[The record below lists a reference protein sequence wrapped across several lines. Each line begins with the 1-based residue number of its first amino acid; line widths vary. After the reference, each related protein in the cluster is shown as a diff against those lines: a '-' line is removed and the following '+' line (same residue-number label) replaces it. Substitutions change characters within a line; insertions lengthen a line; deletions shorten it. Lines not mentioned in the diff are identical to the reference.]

1 MSEKNLPQSHC
12 LSFQQVPHTTR
23 LFLDYLYHFDHVR
36 QFFSRAP
43 FTRDWL
49 NDEVSRLHYD
59 TARRER
65 VAAILERQN
74 RVWGASQETLD
85 NIARFRAGASA
96 VVTGQQVALFGGPL
110 FSIYKALTAIR
121 LATEFTHAGQECVS
135 IFWLATEDH
144 DFEEVNH
151 TTLLAPDGSLLPF
164 ATEARGVDD
173 APVSAIRFGPEIE
186 ARAEEAARLL
196 SDSEVAGFL
205 RQSYRAGETL
215 GDAFAGL
222 FSRLFQH
229 SGVILIDASDAELH
243 GIAESVY
250 RAAVVAA
257 GDLDQALLDRN
268 RELENA
274 GYHAQVKV
282 TSSSTLLFSLQ
293 DGSRVPVH
301 RADNHFTIAGE
312 KLHEQELLKRIT
324 ERPAEFSANVLLRPV
339 VEDYLLPTVAYVGGP
354 AEIAYFAQAAVVYE
368 ELLGRVTPIL
378 PRLSA
383 TLVEPRIQ
391 RLLERYKLSP
401 VDAFR
406 DPEHLRVLIAERALP
421 GDINASFDTAAGQV
435 TSSMASIRASLER
448 LDSTLVEAAEHA
460 GSKIRY
466 QLDRL
471 RERAARAQL
480 RRSEETAAHAAS
492 LGNSLFPEKEP
503 QERVIGAMS
512 FLGRY
517 GMQLLLTLYDAAKT
531 GCPDHQVVYL

>member
-1 MSEKNLPQSHC
+1 MIEKSVVQSHC

-23 LFLDYLYHFDHVR
+23 LFLDYLYHFDNVGR
-36 QFFSRAP
+36 FFPRPP
-43 FTRDWL
+43 FSRDWL
-49 NDEVSRLHYD
+49 TEEVSRLHYD
-59 TARRER
+59 PARRER

-74 RVWGASQETLD
+74 RAWGASQETAD

-110 FSIYKALTAIR
+110 FSIYKALTAIK
-121 LATEFTHAGQECVS
+121 LATEFTHAGHECVP

-144 DFEEVNH
+144 DLAEVNH
-151 TTLLAPDGSLLPF
+151 VTLLAADGSLVPF
-164 ATEARGVDD
+164 VTEAHGPEN
-173 APVSAIRFGPEIE
+173 APMNAVRFGPEIE
-186 ARAEEAARLL
+186 ARAGEAAGLL
-196 SDSEVAGFL
+196 SDPEVSGFL

-215 GDAFAGL
+215 GGAFARL

-229 SGVILIDASDAELH
+229 SGVILIDASDPELH

-250 RAAVVAA
+250 RAAIVAA
-257 GDLDQALLDRN
+257 SDLDQALLERS
-268 RELENA
+268 RELEAA

-282 TSSSTLLFSLQ
+282 TPSSTLLFSLK

-301 RADNHFTIAGE
+301 RVNNDFTIAGE
-312 KLHEQELLKRIT
+312 KLGEQELLRRIQD
-324 ERPAEFSANVLLRPV
+324 RPAEFSANVLLRPV
-339 VEDYLLPTVAYVGGP
+339 VEDYLLPTLAYVGGP

-368 ELLGRVTPIL
+368 ELLGRITPIL

-383 TLVEPRIQ
+383 TLVEPRMQ
-391 RLLERYKLSP
+391 RLLERYGFSS
-401 VDAFR
+401 AETFI

-421 GDINASFDTAAGQV
+421 GDINASFDAATEQLEDAM
-435 TSSMASIRASLER
+435 TSIRASLER
-448 LDSTLVEAAEHA
+448 LDPTLVEAAERA

-480 RRSEETAAHAAS
+480 RRNEETATHAAS
-492 LGNSLFPEKEP
+492 LSNSLFPEKQP

-517 GMQLLLTLYDAAKT
+517 GAQLLLTLYDAAKT